1 MSLPGLNLPRIE
13 GNSRLLLSLM
23 GAQLAINTA
32 MAGVRMAAPLQALQ
46 TGHAAWS
53 VGLLLALFSLLPI
66 LTAMPTGRM
75 TDRWGYHRP
84 LRLAVGLVVAGS
96 AMALLS
102 VHLPGAWQY
111 TTLCL
116 GAAAAGA
123 GANMCGIATQRSGG
137 QLATDARARLRIFS
151 WLAMAPSLASAV
163 GPVLAGI
170 LIDSAGYGWAYALMA
185 TLPLLA
191 LPLSR
196 ALPAQTGRHAAA
208 AAAARGQIGE
218 LLAVPGLKRL
228 LFVNWLLSAS
238 WDVHSFAVPVL
249 GHARGFSA
257 STIGLVLGAFTLAVT
272 AVRVVV
278 PVLAHRVNEARL
290 LIAAM
295 LITALIFVFYPFAAS
310 PWQMGLSAMLLGLAL
325 GAVQPTVVASL
336 YALSPVGRHGEVI
349 AFRSMAISLSNT
361 VMPLAFGVAGTLLG
375 PGVMFWLMG
384 AAVGAGSWV
393 ARGLRRSAAPASAH

>member
-1 MSLPGLNLPRIE
+1 MPRLTLPLVE
-13 GNSRLLLSLM
+13 GDSRLLLSLI
-23 GAQLAINTA
+23 GAQLVVNTS

-46 TGHAAWS
+46 AGHAAWS
-53 VGLLLALFSLLPI
+53 VGLLLAVFSLLPI

-84 LRLAVGLVVAGS
+84 LTLAVALVVTGS
-96 AMALLS
+96 ALAL
-102 VHLPGAWQY
+102 VAVRLPGAWQY
-111 TTLCL
+111 ATLCL

-137 QLATDARARLRIFS
+137 QLARDARARLRIFS

-163 GPVLAGI
+163 GPVLAGL
-170 LIDSAGYGWAYALMA
+170 LIDHAGFAWAYASMA
-185 TLPLLA
+185 GLPLLA
-191 LPLSR
+191 LLLAR
-196 ALPAQTGRHAAA
+196 NLPRETGRHVAAA
-208 AAAARGQIGE
+208 GAVRGPLGE
-218 LLAVPGLKRL
+218 LMAVPGLKRL

-249 GHARGFSA
+249 GHARNFSA

-272 AVRVVV
+272 AVRLVI
-278 PVLAHRVNEARL
+278 PVLAHRVDEGKL
-290 LIAAM
+290 LMAAM
-295 LITALIFVFYPFAAS
+295 LVTALIFVFYPFAAS
-310 PWQMGLSAMLLGLAL
+310 PWQMALSAVLLGVAL

-336 YALSPVGRHGEVI
+336 YALSPQGRHGEVI

-361 VMPLAFGVAGTLLG
+361 VMPLAFGVAGTVLG

-384 AAVGAGSWV
+384 AAVGSGSWV
-393 ARGLRRSAAPASAH
+393 ARGLRRGDAPAASP